1 MFTYIL
7 YGLLI
12 WFLYNLVFR
21 FIIPVYRASRKM
33 KQQFREMNARMRE
46 QMNPKQHNTATAGA
60 YGGAGGTDTGNSAH
74 NQKQNARPSKDDYL
88 DFEEIR

>member
-7 YGLLI
+7 YGLLL
-12 WFLYNLVFR
+12 WFLYNLIFR

-46 QMNPKQHNTATAGA
+46 QMNPNQHTTATAGA
-60 YGGAGGTDTGNSAH
+60 YGGAGAAPE
-74 NQKQNARPSKDDYL
+74 KPSGKPAKDDYL